1 MTSLNENDGNAAAT
15 SIDLGPNALRVQ
27 NTCPALLAL
36 LGEKLVASLD
46 NKQVTTGLDT
56 ASYWQQV
63 HLMFV
68 LRILIARTTSEL
80 ATAVLEQHKE
90 DLRSSLP
97 YSQVTPAQLTE
108 RLEVFQDLLRSTES
122 FLPNDHLLPR
132 VAMAYQITPLETLV
146 LQFLVTCKIQS
157 HSVLR
162 SLLPKDALDM
172 QTPTVI
178 RYSCDA
184 SPLVLSKLL
193 DEDHALCKDRILVL
207 TQDEFGGD
215 PRLDVSDE
223 SCRAFLGL
231 PLTVEDKLKLSG
243 TKLLDMVADKD
254 TLDHGM
260 IGVPQDSL
268 AHATVQDMLQ
278 NLNINGS
285 ESADGDLCSAET
297 HVSSDSGEIVTEK
310 DLKDILQRHAEVE
323 GPPLHDIFE
332 HAPVLSTDDPKKPRR
347 YTCELDYLKDQFDLV
362 MTQVLHSR
370 HRIAQDLRNA
380 SLGNAQPLWMRTTE
394 PSPRVSV
401 GEISAKLRLARRK
414 IDLSLELTSKEGSFY
429 PRLELLTD
437 QLALDEFEKSVLVYL
452 AGAMISPIFKSC
464 IQSDGTSY
472 RDHKVTVGD
481 LLGVFFDSFP
491 EQVTGRTY
499 FYRSSKLVRKGLVK
513 MFATYGP
520 SDLTEQGLQLDR
532 RVLDC
537 IVGLD
542 KESTEVSQ
550 GSHLYDPKISLD
562 SVVLPSQLKASIIA
576 AVKHFDQFKRYR
588 KRNPSFDDAIS
599 YGLGLTLMFCGPSGT
614 GKTMTANA
622 IAASLQKKLLLVN
635 YPGLTEKTRDGGS
648 DTSRYQSIFREAELS
663 DAIIFFD
670 ECESLFTTRSM
681 GGSADTTEL
690 LTELERFE
698 GIVFLATNRPFDL
711 DEAMY
716 RRISEVFDF
725 KRPNYLERLE
735 IWKQFMA
742 HETIPCEESIDW
754 ESIALQYELT
764 GGFIKNAVIAA
775 LLDAVGRN
783 PSAPRICQH
792 DIVEGCKKQVRG
804 ALQMV
809 DFDERVLP
817 RAGLAELIV
826 SDSIKEQL
834 QQMVSL
840 EKARGILF
848 GSWGFDD
855 DMRSRQGTTALF
867 WGASGTGR
875 SRAAEAVGFELGKP
889 LKVVDMPRM
898 LEQKNGRQGAE
909 ETKSVHEIFLEA
921 RLMDAVLV
929 LDGFS
934 LHAES
939 NSNSGSAGNPHVMNL
954 VVREMTRFP
963 GVVIM
968 MVDTSGS
975 SDVFVSRLDKGLMSG
990 LKFLVEFKLPHTS
1003 NRRVLWEKLMP
1014 PVVPTRGAID
1024 FDSLARAS
1032 DDFSQVQIGN
1042 AIYRA
1047 AATAALRDE
1056 KKRRV
1061 SMKDLLQSIEEEK
1074 SRGESSVDRLV
1085 KSQYI

>member
-1 MTSLNENDGNAAAT
+1 
-15 SIDLGPNALRVQ
+15 
-27 NTCPALLAL
+27 
-36 LGEKLVASLD
+36 
-46 NKQVTTGLDT
+46 
-56 ASYWQQV
+56 
-63 HLMFV
+63 
-68 LRILIARTTSEL
+68 
-80 ATAVLEQHKE
+80 
-90 DLRSSLP
+90 
-97 YSQVTPAQLTE
+97 
-108 RLEVFQDLLRSTES
+108 
-122 FLPNDHLLPR
+122 
-132 VAMAYQITPLETLV
+132 
-146 LQFLVTCKIQS
+146 
-157 HSVLR
+157 
-162 SLLPKDALDM
+162 
-172 QTPTVI
+172 
-178 RYSCDA
+178 
-184 SPLVLSKLL
+184 
-193 DEDHALCKDRILVL
+193 
-207 TQDEFGGD
+207 
-215 PRLDVSDE
+215 
-223 SCRAFLGL
+223 
-231 PLTVEDKLKLSG
+231 
-243 TKLLDMVADKD
+243 
-254 TLDHGM
+254 
-260 IGVPQDSL
+260 
-268 AHATVQDMLQ
+268 
-278 NLNINGS
+278 
-285 ESADGDLCSAET
+285 
-297 HVSSDSGEIVTEK
+297 
-310 DLKDILQRHAEVE
+310 
-323 GPPLHDIFE
+323 
-332 HAPVLSTDDPKKPRR
+332 
-347 YTCELDYLKDQFDLV
+347 
-362 MTQVLHSR
+362 
-370 HRIAQDLRNA
+370 
-380 SLGNAQPLWMRTTE
+380 
-394 PSPRVSV
+394 
-401 GEISAKLRLARRK
+401 
-414 IDLSLELTSKEGSFY
+414 
-429 PRLELLTD
+429 
-437 QLALDEFEKSVLVYL
+437 
-452 AGAMISPIFKSC
+452 
-464 IQSDGTSY
+464 
-472 RDHKVTVGD
+472 
-481 LLGVFFDSFP
+481 
-491 EQVTGRTY
+491 
-499 FYRSSKLVRKGLVK
+499 
-513 MFATYGP
+513 
-520 SDLTEQGLQLDR
+520 
-532 RVLDC
+532 
-537 IVGLD
+537 
-542 KESTEVSQ
+542 
-550 GSHLYDPKISLD
+550 
-562 SVVLPSQLKASIIA
+562 
-576 AVKHFDQFKRYR
+576 
-588 KRNPSFDDAIS
+588 
-599 YGLGLTLMFCGPSGT
+599 
-614 GKTMTANA
+614 
-622 IAASLQKKLLLVN
+622 
-635 YPGLTEKTRDGGS
+635 
-648 DTSRYQSIFREAELS
+648 
-663 DAIIFFD
+663 
-670 ECESLFTTRSM
+670 M

-783 PSAPRICQH
+783 PSSPRICQH

-975 SDVFVSRLDKGLMSG
+975 LDVFVSRLDRGLMSG

-1014 PVVPTRGAID
+1014 PAVPTRGAID

-1032 DDFSQVQIGN
+1032 DDFSLVQIGN

-1061 SMKDLLQSIEEEK
+1061 SMRDLLLSIEEEK
-1074 SRGESSVDRLV
+1074 SRGESSVDRWV